1 MKGFKGAK
9 MEMNNSEAR
18 ESILAHM
25 DIRFL
30 RFRFSEPV
38 KNLALDQPH
47 VELNIGNL
55 ARPDPNHY
63 LPVL

>member
-9 MEMNNSEAR
+9 LEMNNSEAR

-25 DIRFL
+25 DIIFSRFP
-30 RFRFSEPV
+30 FSEPV
-38 KNLALDQPH
+38 KNLADDEPH

-55 ARPDPNHY
+55 DRPNPQHY
-63 LPVL
+63 LPDL